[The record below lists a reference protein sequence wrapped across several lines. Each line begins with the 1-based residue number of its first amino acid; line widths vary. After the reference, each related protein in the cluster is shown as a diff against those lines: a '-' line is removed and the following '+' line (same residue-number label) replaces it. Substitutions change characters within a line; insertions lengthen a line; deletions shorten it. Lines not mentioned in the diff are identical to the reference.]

1 MQVRYA
7 AQRLT
12 VAVHWIIPRQ
22 TRITPLSFR
31 AASELFLFM
40 SPVKKKPSYPG
51 PAEAMVD
58 FPEKLHRDSQDIHD
72 HGAHHRQLFS
82 SSSGLRFDW

>member
-1 MQVRYA
+1 MQVQYA
-7 AQRLT
+7 AQGLT
-12 VAVHWIIPRQ
+12 VVVHWIIPRQ
-22 TRITPLSFR
+22 TGITPLSFK

-58 FPEKLHRDSQDIHD
+58 IPEKLHRDSQDIHD
-72 HGAHHRQLFS
+72 HGAYHRQLFS
-82 SSSGLRFDW
+82 SPSGLRFDR